1 MKGLAFLLKHPYW
14 NCVGF
19 LISKCTHPFSSGF
32 FMKVDIGYKNIWEIS
47 YPIILG
53 GLANTLLNLTDTAF
67 VSRLGETEL
76 ASMALTTI
84 YYFVLVMIAISI
96 GVGIQI
102 LMSRRAGEGDR
113 NEIGKIF
120 DNGFLILSV
129 SGLVFTMIMHF
140 TTPILFSVILSS
152 EDVLKASIDYISTRS
167 FGLFFA
173 FTTIAFRS
181 FFISIGNT
189 KIITISAVL
198 MLSMNFVLDYMLIFG
213 HFGAPKMGIQGAAL
227 ASVISEAAAL
237 CFLVGFSLKK
247 NEIREFQL
255 FRFIAISKT
264 RIRAIIHLSS
274 PVVLQNLISVGA
286 WFFFFVV
293 IENMGER
300 ELAISNI
307 IRATYMIMMTPVWG
321 YAAATNSMVSNLI
334 GQGRQNEVEKLVR
347 RIIKLALITSSAIFI
362 LMMISPQA
370 ILGIS
375 TSDTELIRQALG
387 CYNIIACSM
396 FLFSISVILLSTVSG
411 TGSTKAAMV
420 IELINILIYLAY
432 VYICAIILKSSIEW
446 VWFSEAFYWTMMGLF
461 SYLYL
466 KSGKW
471 KGVKL

>member
-1 MKGLAFLLKHPYW
+1 
-14 NCVGF
+14 
-19 LISKCTHPFSSGF
+19 
-32 FMKVDIGYKNIWEIS
+32 MKVGIDYKNIWEIS

-84 YYFVLVMIAISI
+84 YYFVVVMIAISI

-120 DNGFLILSV
+120 DQGFLILSV
-129 SGLVFTMIMHF
+129 SGLVFTLVMHF
-140 TTPILFSVILSS
+140 TTYSLFKNILSS
-152 EDVLKASIDYISTRS
+152 QDVLEASMEYISTRS

-189 KIITISAVL
+189 KIITFSAVL
-198 MLSMNFVLDYMLIFG
+198 MLCLNFVLDYMLIFG
-213 HFGAPKMGIQGAAL
+213 NFGAPEMGIQGAAL
-227 ASVISEAAAL
+227 ASVISEATAL
-237 CFLVGFSLKK
+237 CFLVGYSLKK
-247 NEIREFQL
+247 HEIKGFRL
-255 FRFIAISKT
+255 FRFDNVSAS
-264 RIRAIIHLSS
+264 RFRAIMNLSS
-274 PVVLQNLISVGA
+274 PIVLQNLISMGA
-286 WFFFFVV
+286 WFLFFVV
-293 IENMGER
+293 IEHMGER

-334 GQGRQNEVEKLVR
+334 GQGRQNEVGKLVK
-347 RIIKLALITSSAIFI
+347 RIIKLALGTSSIIFL
-362 LMMISPQA
+362 LMVINPSA

-375 TSDTELIRQALG
+375 TSDSVIISESLG
-387 CYNIIACSM
+387 CYYIISGAM

-411 TGSTKAAMV
+411 TGSTKAAMI
-420 IELINILIYLAY
+420 IEVTNILIYLAY
-432 VYICAIILKSSIEW
+432 VYICAIVLKSPIEW
-446 VWFSEAFYWTMMGLF
+446 VWFSEAFYWTLMGLF

-466 KSGKW
+466 RTGKW
-471 KGVKL
+471 KVVKI

>member
-1 MKGLAFLLKHPYW
+1 
-14 NCVGF
+14 
-19 LISKCTHPFSSGF
+19 
-32 FMKVDIGYKNIWEIS
+32 MKVGIDYKNIWEIS

-84 YYFVLVMIAISI
+84 YYFVVVMIAISI

-120 DNGFLILSV
+120 DHGFLILSI
-129 SGLVFTMIMHF
+129 SGIVFTLIMHF
-140 TTPILFSVILSS
+140 TTSTLFKNILSS
-152 EDVLKASIDYISTRS
+152 QDVLEASMQYISTRS

-189 KIITISAVL
+189 KIITFSAVL
-198 MLSMNFVLDYMLIFG
+198 MLCLNFVLDYMLIFG
-213 HFGAPKMGIQGAAL
+213 NFGAPEMGIQGAAL
-227 ASVISEAAAL
+227 ASVISEATAL
-237 CFLVGFSLKK
+237 CFLVGYTLKK
-247 NEIREFQL
+247 HEIKEFRL
-255 FRFIAISKT
+255 FRFDNVSVS
-264 RIRAIIHLSS
+264 RFRAIMNLSS
-274 PVVLQNLISVGA
+274 PIVLQNLISMGA
-286 WFFFFVV
+286 WFLFFVV
-293 IENMGER
+293 IEHMGER

-334 GQGRQNEVEKLVR
+334 GQGRQNEVGKLVK
-347 RIIKLALITSSAIFI
+347 RIIKLALGTSSIIFL
-362 LMMISPQA
+362 LMVINPSA

-375 TSDTELIRQALG
+375 TSDSVIISESLG
-387 CYNIIACSM
+387 CYYIISGAM

-411 TGSTKAAMV
+411 TGSTKAAMI
-420 IELINILIYLAY
+420 IEVTNILIYLAY
-432 VYICAIILKSSIEW
+432 VYICAIVLKSPIEW
-446 VWFSEAFYWTMMGLF
+446 VWFSEAFYWTLMGLF

-466 KSGKW
+466 RTGKW
-471 KGVKL
+471 KVVKI

>member
-1 MKGLAFLLKHPYW
+1 
-14 NCVGF
+14 
-19 LISKCTHPFSSGF
+19 
-32 FMKVDIGYKNIWEIS
+32 MKVGINYKNIWEIS

-84 YYFVLVMIAISI
+84 YYFVIVMIAISI

-113 NEIGKIF
+113 DEIGKIF
-120 DNGFLILSV
+120 DHGFLILSI
-129 SGLVFTMIMHF
+129 SGFVFTMVMHF
-140 TTPILFSVILSS
+140 TTSTLFKNILSS
-152 EDVLKASIDYISTRS
+152 QDVLDASMQYISTRS

-189 KIITISAVL
+189 KIITFSAVL
-198 MLSMNFVLDYMLIFG
+198 MLCMNFVLDYMLIFG
-213 HFGAPKMGIQGAAL
+213 NWGAPEMGIKGAAL
-227 ASVISEAAAL
+227 ASVISEATAL
-237 CFLVGFSLKK
+237 LFLVGYSLKK
-247 NEIREFQL
+247 HEFKEFRL
-255 FRFIAISKT
+255 FRFDTISLS
-264 RIRAIIHLSS
+264 RFRAIMNLSS
-274 PVVLQNLISVGA
+274 PIVLQNLISMGA
-286 WFFFFVV
+286 WFLFFVV
-293 IENMGER
+293 IEHMGER

-334 GQGRQNEVEKLVR
+334 GQGRQNEVGMLVK
-347 RIIKLALITSSAIFI
+347 RIIKLALATSSVIFL
-362 LMMISPQA
+362 LMVISPST

-375 TSDTELIRQALG
+375 TSDDSIISQSMG
-387 CYNIIACSM
+387 CYYIISGAM

-420 IELINILIYLAY
+420 IEVTNILIYLAY
-432 VYICAIILKSSIEW
+432 VYICAIVLKSSIEW
-446 VWFSEAFYWTMMGLF
+446 VWFSEGFYWTLMGLF

-466 KSGKW
+466 KTGKW
-471 KGVKL
+471 KVVKI